1 MKKDILVIG
10 SSNIDL
16 IMKMDRLPE
25 KGETV
30 IDCTFMQT
38 FGGKGANQA
47 VAAARSGGK
56 VTFVSCVGDDD
67 FGRSMIANYQ
77 KDNINTAH
85 VFRADK
91 TPSGTAL
98 IMIGGDGDN
107 YLSVAPGANYEL
119 KKQHIDGI
127 MDTLSSA
134 GIVVLQYEMLTETL
148 EYILEKTSST
158 GIKTLL
164 NFAPAK
170 HLNPSSL
177 SKVSILVVNETETQ
191 FLTGIPVVSPDNAP
205 DAAEMLKSKGINTI
219 IITLGINGSYALS
232 DEYSGFIPAYKVTA
246 VDATAAGDVYCGSL
260 ACALME
266 GNTLQEAVKFSSAAA
281 ALCVTK
287 LGAQR
292 SAPLRQEIDD
302 FMNKN

>member
-1 MKKDILVIG
+1 MKKNILVIG

-30 IDCTFMQT
+30 TDCTFMQT

-67 FGRSMIANYQ
+67 FGTSMIANYQ
-77 KDNINTAH
+77 KDNINTSYIL
-85 VFRADK
+85 RADGI
-91 TPSGTAL
+91 PSGTAL

-119 KKQHIDGI
+119 KNHHIDGI
-127 MDTLSSA
+127 MEVLSAS
-134 GIVVLQYEMLTETL
+134 GIIILQYEMLTETL
-148 EYILEKTSST
+148 EYILDKASSI

-170 HLNPSSL
+170 PLNPSSL

-191 FLTGIPVVSPDNAP
+191 FLTEIPVVSPDNAP
-205 DAAEMLKSKGINTI
+205 EAAKILKSKGIDTI
-219 IITLGINGSYALS
+219 IITLGINGSYVLS
-232 DEYSGFIPAYKVTA
+232 DEYSGFIPAYKVNA

-260 ACALME
+260 ATALME
-266 GNTLQEAVKFSSAAA
+266 GKTLKEAVQFSSAAA

-292 SAPLRQEIDD
+292 SAPEKQEIDD
-302 FMNKN
+302 FMNNN